1 MHLQA
6 PYAGAVVDE
15 TAQAEPPGLALL
27 AELRA
32 SLLERCSLAA
42 HEVVAPEGVPFSR
55 VRAGCEQALEALER
69 SLRDPHRAPFS
80 SLVLEREVA
89 GCIQGGLSFVSLVGA
104 LQRAFVEL
112 GTQVAGAPLEAAE
125 AVLGAA
131 GGVLERVSTAAAAEL
146 DTTHR
151 ASLRRRAAIA
161 DRVRAAASLL
171 AGVALDLDRVLDA
184 ISRAT
189 AEGLACDW
197 AAVAVREPDGRLMI
211 AASTGRGA
219 GWVQRW
225 HLRADGG
232 FAGRAL
238 TSEGAAIASEP
249 SDIPFEGDGGPP
261 RCWPSRCA
269 TPIAR
274 ASRSCSAGATPAR
287 RSRPRIWRWPTA
299 SRRSR
304 AGLSRPLTPRWE
316 HVACRPSS
324 PRSTRRPRPRARAT
338 TRVLLRCSRA
348 SRPSWLAPTPCSC
361 ASSTLPV
368 ASSSRVRCTSMP
380 PRWKPS

>member
-131 GGVLERVSTAAAAEL
+131 GGVLERVSTAAAGWA
-146 DTTHR
+146 
-151 ASLRRRAAIA
+151 RRFRPPVARAA
-161 DRVRAAASLL
+161 
-171 AGVALDLDRVLDA
+171 
-184 ISRAT
+184 T
-189 AEGLACDW
+189 A
-197 AAVAVREPDGRLMI
+197 
-211 AASTGRGA
+211 
-219 GWVQRW
+219 Q
-225 HLRADGG
+225 
-232 FAGRAL
+232 
-238 TSEGAAIASEP
+238 
-249 SDIPFEGDGGPP
+249 
-261 RCWPSRCA
+261 
-269 TPIAR
+269 
-274 ASRSCSAGATPAR
+274 
-287 RSRPRIWRWPTA
+287 
-299 SRRSR
+299 
-304 AGLSRPLTPRWE
+304 
-316 HVACRPSS
+316 
-324 PRSTRRPRPRARAT
+324 
-338 TRVLLRCSRA
+338 
-348 SRPSWLAPTPCSC
+348 
-361 ASSTLPV
+361 
-368 ASSSRVRCTSMP
+368 
-380 PRWKPS
+380 